1 MMLGT
6 NFSTCIFPAKK
17 LRKCKMQ
24 YMTLYHG
31 KSSRLKFKLCSAT
44 SLAWGFSHFAFEK
57 ARIEN
62 RALDI
67 FTFPLT
73 FKRRAQTLFL
83 SCRRFQLFPLSIQCV
98 VEQKLQNFFISKSL
112 GSNTTPDAFGQL
124 SFCFAFLTKKIAA
137 KSNHLLRR
145 RWQWEDCIFG
155 SVDIGR
161 TS

>member
-31 KSSRLKFKLCSAT
+31 KSSRLKFKLCNAT
-44 SLAWGFSHFAFEK
+44 SFAWGFSHFAFEK

-73 FKRRAQTLFL
+73 FKRRAQTFFSFL
-83 SCRRFQLFPLSIQCV
+83 SQILTFPSFPPVRGRAKVAENFYFQI
-98 VEQKLQNFFISKSL
+98 L
-112 GSNTTPDAFGQL
+112 G
-124 SFCFAFLTKKIAA
+124 I
-137 KSNHLLRR
+137 
-145 RWQWEDCIFG
+145 
-155 SVDIGR
+155 
-161 TS
+161 